1 MRQGRTKT
9 CGTPSFQE
17 FWDAYGLKRD
27 RIAAERAW
35 NRLSA
40 GDRRAAVAGIAA
52 YRGDCL
58 RRGVS
63 MMYGQGYLSHRR
75 WEDEPEAPAAAPA
88 RQAPGDLDGMEIW

>member
-1 MRQGRTKT
+1 MTMARQRNTVPDFKA
-9 CGTPSFQE
+9 

-40 GDRRAAVAGIAA
+40 SDRRAAVAGIGA
-52 YRGDCL
+52 YREDCR

-75 WEDEPEAPAAAPA
+75 WEDEPDGPSPTGGES
-88 RQAPGDLDGMEIW
+88 LGMEEW